1 MSISKKVQM
10 ARLSFWAGTVTT
22 LWGAF
27 VLIEKIHSES
37 VDLFWAST
45 LFLVGGVL
53 LVSSF
58 RVQQG

>member
-1 MSISKKVQM
+1 MSTSKKVQM
-10 ARLSFWAGTVTT
+10 AKLSFWAGTVTT
-22 LWGAF
+22 ICGGF
-27 VLIEKIHSES
+27 VLIDKIHSES

>member
-1 MSISKKVQM
+1 MSTSKKVQM
-10 ARLSFWAGTVTT
+10 ARLPFWAGTVTT
-22 LWGAF
+22 LWGGF
-27 VLIEKIHSES
+27 VLIDKIHSEP